1 MPTTHA
7 ELFDD
12 YWRAITRTEEFIC
25 QYGHTGDPFW
35 ESRSNVDLLT
45 AYEAIRPIL
54 KDVSCPRMIHHPP
67 GCVPPFAAN
76 NVHHALVTVLKP
88 PERWFGQIGILDSDE
103 YLALKKSAESEE
115 LLYTQLQRLQEAVR
129 EVYKAVTFDP
139 LVGDEI
145 SRKVDV
151 NPDNVR
157 RYLSLLKKNGLI
169 QHIHR
174 VGYFRE

>member
-1 MPTTHA
+1 MQTDHA

-12 YWRAITRTEEFIC
+12 YWRTITRTEDFIC
-25 QYGHTGDPFW
+25 QYGHTADPFW

-45 AYEAIRPIL
+45 AYEAVRPFL
-54 KDVSCPRMIHHPP
+54 KDVSCPRVTHHPP
-67 GCVPPFAAN
+67 GRLPPFAAD
-76 NVHHALVTVLKP
+76 NVHHALVKVLNP

-115 LLYTQLQRLQEAVR
+115 LLSTQLQRLQEAVR

-145 SRKVDV
+145 SKKVDV

-157 RYLSLLKKNGLI
+157 RYLSQLKKDGLI